1 MNKKLL
7 NEIGDTPA
15 GQKALRYARIRAEN
29 QAWLAKTGETI
40 EKTLPGGTPE
50 KAAEYAEEHSK
61 KQRIVNMIK
70 QRMGEPVNE
79 GMLGDLAK
87 RAGTAVVAAANQAGK
102 KAKQAGEKIVK
113 GIENMPSNK
122 ALLGG
127 LLSAGAEIAQGVE
140 RERQM
145 GGNYGSR
152 KQRKNA
158 LQTFGSA
165 SNTVAKKIAADQR
178 RRNIFGNP

>member
-50 KAAEYAEEHSK
+50 KAAEYAKQHSE

-79 GMLGDLAK
+79 GLLGDLAK
-87 RAGTAVVAAANQAGK
+87 RAVTA
-102 KAKQAGEKIVK
+102 AKQAGKKIVK

-145 GGNYGSR
+145 GGDYKSR

-158 LQTFGSA
+158 LRTFGSA